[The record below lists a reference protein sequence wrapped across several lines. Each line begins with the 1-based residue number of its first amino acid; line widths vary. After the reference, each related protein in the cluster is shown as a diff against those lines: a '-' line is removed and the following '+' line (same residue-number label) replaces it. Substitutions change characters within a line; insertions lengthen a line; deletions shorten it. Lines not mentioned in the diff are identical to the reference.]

1 MTNTRKSGDTLTCVP
16 MNDSDRERL
25 SVRISPGSRKIL
37 EEIKW
42 SERGFVPSFEHTDKI
57 LMEAARR
64 TYQTLGLS
72 ER

>member
-1 MTNTRKSGDTLTCVP
+1 MTITRKFRDALTCVP

-25 SVRISPGSRKIL
+25 TVRMSPGSRKIL

-64 TYQTLGLS
+64 TYQTLVLS
-72 ER
+72 DR